1 MQLTIT
7 TYELNA
13 TQAYMVHQKSRL
25 FQIEINRNLYCIDL
39 TAL

>member
-13 TQAYMVHQKSRL
+13 TQAYG
-25 FQIEINRNLYCIDL
+25 EIKRADYFKLKLIATYIVSI
-39 TAL
+39 